1 MSVPSNLIPT
11 RITQLPEYQGSDGAG
26 WVPYVLNGRTYKA
39 QLSGVTGSV
48 DSIDVSGGATGL
60 TFSGGPIT
68 TSGTITTGGTLGIG
82 HGGTGAT
89 TAATARVALLPT
101 MTGNAGE
108 VLTVNAGGTDVEYK
122 LTAPDVRDVVEYYA
136 TLASGDDCRAAFQA
150 ALDARDHVIFN
161 GGTYNISG
169 MPTGTHSYSPSSQ
182 PCVAVPATVRS
193 IDGRGV
199 VLTPTE
205 ASKRFILASALSWPN
220 TQEGSG
226 DGLENWASATIMSD
240 IAAGGY
246 DYTVGSGEGALFS
259 VGDDVLVRNGEFP
272 YDSPEA
278 TVWYFAKVTGVAGDV
293 VSLDTPCPEA
303 VVVTI
308 QDSTTTTGTGDIS
321 LSSSAPTGYVPMSTV
336 GDGNTTRYLIRKSN
350 SEWEVGIGTYR
361 SAGNILER
369 TEVLYSTNSGAA
381 VNLTAGTKR
390 VCVDVEYTGKHDI
403 LRLPPGAVEGFTIKD
418 FQWNGTAALEADY
431 GVVVN
436 YRKNANVQNVIT
448 SWTGPGTISAQYVD
462 SFYASNCGRL
472 RGAGTPASWSTAF
485 GFIEANATL
494 EDCWADNVKY
504 GIKAEGASDVVARRF
519 RFNGNY
525 PGDGTTPSAGTVK
538 VAISTGRSRVT
549 LFDSIITGGTG
560 LDLGETSNGYAGY
573 GGVVAYKGMTT
584 IRVPGDPKR
593 IPLRDFDGTLDCNIA
608 GVRTRYSSK
617 NAREVVRRMY
627 LSDSE
632 DQIEFG
638 PNGIILDMRIF
649 VSSGVT
655 LGGTGL
661 NNVRVERQSSGGTIR
676 SGTNLISGTLS
687 GQGVDTVGEYI
698 DFNMIGGTDAGV
710 IWTYRDEK
718 IRLRAV
724 TGAGGL
730 TPKQEFI
737 EFWLLVAPDEYSPSF
752 LMADDDTRP
761 VGVTKVDVSGGTT
774 GLTVSG
780 GPVTYEGTLTLAGTL
795 AMANGGTGAAL
806 TDPAADRILFW
817 DDSGTTTAW
826 LTPNTGLAISGTDL
840 NCTLTGL
847 TDGDKGDITVSAS
860 GATWTIDNDAVTY
873 AKMQDTSG
881 TDVLLGR
888 STAGAGVIEE
898 IACTA
903 FARTVLDDA
912 DAATARATLGAGDA
926 SGPASSTD
934 NAIARFDGTGGKTL
948 QNGAATVS
956 DDGVIMSATNSGA
969 NAVSVPLVNY
979 LIQAADYTLT
989 STTSSQQLF
998 DQTAAGAITLPAG
1011 LYKVSGEVYMD
1022 SMSATSGNAKISLLG
1037 AGTATVDVWSWHLFG
1052 TDANSPLG
1060 ANTKSGSAP
1069 FTASTGAASVTAGI
1083 GTALVVSW
1091 FGLMRITVAG
1101 TIIPSTELL
1110 TAAAAVV
1117 KAGSHV
1123 IFERIGDST
1132 SATLGAWT

>member
-1 MSVPSNLIPT
+1 MTNVKISE
-11 RITQLPEYQGSDGAG
+11 LPEYLGSSTLGYF
-26 WVPYVLNGRTYKA
+26 PYVIG
-39 QLSGVTGSV
+39 GVTQKVRFDNLAGDGTVTSV
-48 DSIDVSGGATGL
+48 DVSGGATGL
-60 TFSGGPIT
+60 TFSGGPVT
-68 TSGTITTGGTLGIG
+68 VSGTITMGGALGIG

-246 DYTVGSGEGALFS
+246 DYTVDSGEGALFS
-259 VGDDVLVRNGEFP
+259 VDDDVLVRNGEFP

-321 LSSSAPTGYVPMSTV
+321 LSGSAPTGYVPMSTV

-403 LRLPPGAVEGFTIKD
+403 LRLPPGAVESFTIKD

-472 RGAGTPASWSTAF
+472 RGDGTPASWSTAF

-584 IRVPGDPKR
+584 IRVPGDLKR
-593 IPLRDFDGTLDCNIA
+593 IPLRDFDGTIDCNIA

-817 DDSGTTTAW
+817 DDSAGAVAW
-826 LTPNTGLAISGTDL
+826 LTAGTGIAIAGT
-840 NCTLTGL
+840 
-847 TDGDKGDITVSAS
+847 TV
-860 GATWTIDNDAVTY
+860 
-873 AKMQDTSG
+873 TS
-881 TDVLLGR
+881 
-888 STAGAGVIEE
+888 
-898 IACTA
+898 
-903 FARTVLDDA
+903 
-912 DAATARATLGAGDA
+912 GDA

-934 NAIARFDGTGGKTL
+934 NAIARFDGAGGKTL

-1022 SMSATSGNAKISLLG
+1022 SMSAASGNAKISLLG

-1052 TDANSPLG
+1052 TDGNSPLG

-1069 FTASTGAASVTAGI
+1069 FTASTGAASVTAGA

-1091 FGLMRITVAG
+1091 FGIMRITVAG

-1132 SATLGAWT
+1132 SNSLGAWT